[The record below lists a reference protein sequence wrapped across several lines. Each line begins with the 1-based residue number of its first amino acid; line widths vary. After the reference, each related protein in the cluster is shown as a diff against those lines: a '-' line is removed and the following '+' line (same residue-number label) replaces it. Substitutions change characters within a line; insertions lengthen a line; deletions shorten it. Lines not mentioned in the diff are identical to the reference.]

1 MPKTLKRSSSPIEIN
16 LKNEASKSKQWATAN
31 NNNND
36 LSRPLDHNTQ
46 GVGLTLVFSFAN
58 FTVEIFDRP
67 TDMANAP
74 RGRQARSQGVQKTG
88 NR

>member
-1 MPKTLKRSSSPIEIN
+1 M
-16 LKNEASKSKQWATAN
+16 KQARAN
-31 NNNND
+31 NGPQQTTTTTTSLA
-36 LSRPLDHNTQ
+36 LSTRTQ

-74 RGRQARSQGVQKTG
+74 RGRQARSQGVQRQETG
-88 NR
+88 NKKKVST